1 MLKKTLAVLLAGICV
16 SSFADLINFESVAT
30 GNYASL
36 AFENAVLTSDNST
49 FEVTGS
55 APWGSN
61 SIINN
66 THNMNTDGFTLT
78 FDSDVLVNTVSLTV
92 GDYAQDSDPIF
103 LTAYDINNVLVGST
117 TYTIPESLNGGVE
130 LSLSTVSEIAY
141 FKFSSGNPY
150 PGSVYWDNISFNS
163 TSSSVPEP
171 ASLSFIGFGLLAL
184 ALNFRRKK

>member
-1 MLKKTLAVLLAGICV
+1 
-16 SSFADLINFESVAT
+16 
-30 GNYASL
+30 
-36 AFENAVLTSDNST
+36 
-49 FEVTGS
+49 
-55 APWGSN
+55 
-61 SIINN
+61 
-66 THNMNTDGFTLT
+66 MNTDGFTLT